1 MITFYCSNCGTKITA
16 EQEHAEAAANCPS
29 CSHDLV
35 VPGQPAQPST
45 GQTQSASPPQIGV
58 QPQTIPGQAAKSG
71 SILNFVNMLKS
82 LLSKKWAI
90 PGCAVLGLVLLIPLC
105 TGGDDD
111 EPEKYDAEAGIGRE
125 ASRMQGVLNSQRGNT
140 CRSCK
145 GTGQNGLTG
154 CPSCKTMFDEF
165 AGQGTVKTPSGHVIV
180 CTRCNGSGTV
190 PLPCSSCEGRGAY

>member
-16 EQEHAEAAANCPS
+16 EPEYAGAAANCPS

-35 VPGQPAQPST
+35 VPGQAAQPST
-45 GQTQSASPPQIGV
+45 DQTPTSSPPPIGA
-58 QPQTIPGQAAKSG
+58 QPQAIPRQAGKAD
-71 SILNFVNMLKS
+71 SILIVVKKLKG

-90 PGCAVLGLVLLIPLC
+90 PGCAVLGLVLLVPLC

-111 EPEKYDAEAGIGRE
+111 EPEEYDVEAAIGQE
-125 ASRMQGVLNSQRGNT
+125 AARMQGVLNSQRGNT

-190 PLPCSSCEGRGAY
+190 PLPCSSCGGRGAY